1 MEDNMASHVKVST
14 APKSKKSYLTLA
26 SVVSAISVITL
37 HTNGCFWDFSTNH
50 YWFTANIIE
59 CVFYFAV
66 DVFFM
71 ITGATL
77 LDFFD
82 KYTLREYFSKRI
94 KKTVIPFVAWTLIG
108 ILYRVVIAKNLL
120 VADVTPRFVFD
131 GLTKFNII
139 NLYWFF
145 GPLFCVYL
153 SIPLFAAV
161 SKEKRNLVFSY
172 VAVSSLVFN
181 ILIPFINAV
190 FALNITCPLSVS
202 VGSSYLLYICAGYLL
217 SHNEINVKLRILSYV
232 LAVAGL
238 LTHIIGTYELSIASG
253 QINGLYKGYVNIPG
267 FFYAVGIF
275 IAIRYFSTRVKNAVF
290 WKIINFIGEYTL
302 PMYLMQWFFMDA
314 VGRFTHINT
323 YSLYY
328 RLGAPIPIA
337 TAIVLI
343 TIGLRKIPVLK
354 HIVP

>member
-1 MEDNMASHVKVST
+1 MST
-14 APKSKKSYLTLA
+14 QKKETSSQKPKISYLTLA
-26 SVVSAISVITL
+26 SVVAAMSVIAI

-50 YWFTANIIE
+50 YWFTANILE

-71 ITGATL
+71 ITGSTL

-120 VADVTPRFVFD
+120 WADVTPRFVFD
-131 GLTKFNII
+131 GLTKFNIV

-161 SKEKRNLVFSY
+161 PKEKRNLVYSY
-172 VAVSSLVFN
+172 VAVASLVFN
-181 ILIPFINAV
+181 VLIPFINGV
-190 FALNITCPLSVS
+190 FEINIACPLSVT
-202 VGSSYLLYICAGYLL
+202 VGSSYLLYICVGYLL
-217 SHNEINVKLRILSYV
+217 SHNEINVNIRIFSYI

-238 LTHIIGTYELSIASG
+238 LLQIIGTYKLSIAAG
-253 QINGLYKGYVNIPG
+253 QINGLYKGYVNIPC

-275 IAIRYFSTRVKNAVF
+275 IAIRYFSAYVKNETF
-290 WKIINFIGEYTL
+290 WKIINFIGRYTF
-302 PMYLMQWFFMDA
+302 PMYLMQWFFIDA

-323 YSLYY
+323 YSMYY

-337 TAIVLI
+337 AAIILI
-343 TIGLRKIPVLK
+343 TMGLRKIPVLRY
-354 HIVP
+354 IVP

>member
-1 MEDNMASHVKVST
+1 MST
-14 APKSKKSYLTLA
+14 QKKETSSSSKPKISYLTLA
-26 SVVSAISVITL
+26 SVVAAISVIAI

-50 YWFTANIIE
+50 YWFTANILE

-71 ITGATL
+71 ITGSTL

-120 VADVTPRFVFD
+120 WADITPRFVFD
-131 GLTKFNII
+131 GLTKFNIV

-161 SKEKRNLVFSY
+161 PKEKRNLVYSY
-172 VAVSSLVFN
+172 VAAASLLFN
-181 ILIPFINAV
+181 VLIPFVNGV
-190 FALNITCPLSVS
+190 FELNIACPLSVT
-202 VGSSYLLYICAGYLL
+202 VGSSYLLYICVGYLL
-217 SHNEINVKLRILSYV
+217 SHNEINVKVRIISYI
-232 LAVAGL
+232 LAIAGL
-238 LTHIIGTYELSIASG
+238 LTHIIGTYKLSIAAG
-253 QINGLYKGYVNIPG
+253 QINGLYKGYVNIPC

-275 IAIRYFSTRVKNAVF
+275 IAIRYFSSHVKNEMF
-290 WKIINFIGEYTL
+290 WKIINFIGRYTF
-302 PMYLMQWFFMDA
+302 PMYLMQWFFIDA

-323 YSLYY
+323 YSMYY

-337 TAIVLI
+337 AAIILI
-343 TIGLRKIPVLK
+343 TMGLRKIPVLK

>member
-1 MEDNMASHVKVST
+1 MLAQTTESSSFST
-14 APKSKKSYLTLA
+14 HKISYLTLA
-26 SVVSAISVITL
+26 SVVAAISVIAI
-37 HTNGCFWDFSTNH
+37 HTNGCFWNFSTDH
-50 YWFTANIIE
+50 YWFTANILE
-59 CVFYFAV
+59 SVFYFAV
-66 DVFFM
+66 PVFFM

-82 KYTLREYFSKRI
+82 KYTLLEYFSKRI

-120 VADVTPRFVFD
+120 WGDVTPRFVFD

-139 NLYWFF
+139 SIYWFF

-161 SKEKRNLVFSY
+161 PKEKRNLVYSY
-172 VAVSSLVFN
+172 VAVSSLVIN
-181 ILIPFINAV
+181 VLIPFLNRV
-190 FALNITCPLSVS
+190 FELDITCPLYVA
-202 VGSSYLLYICAGYLL
+202 VGSNYLLYICVGYLL
-217 SHNEINVKLRILSYV
+217 SHNGINVKVRILSYS

-238 LTHIIGTYELSIASG
+238 LLLIIGTYKLSIAAG
-253 QINGLYKGYVNIPG
+253 QINGLYKDYINIPC
-267 FFYAVGIF
+267 FLYAVGVF
-275 IAIRYFSTRVKNAVF
+275 IAIRYFSTHVKNELF
-290 WKIINFIGEYTL
+290 WKIINFIGRYTF
-302 PMYLMQWFFMDA
+302 PMYLMQWFFIDA

-323 YSLYY
+323 YSMYY

-337 TAIVLI
+337 AATILI
-343 TIGLRKIPVLK
+343 TMGLRKIPVLK